1 MWIMLHSE
9 LIPAFVTHTKQQ
21 NAGDEGLIKLN
32 LSAAHT
38 ANKDLSILGMISI
51 LIAAWR
57 NPQAQLF

>member
-1 MWIMLHSE
+1 MLHSE

-51 LIAAWR
+51 LIAA
-57 NPQAQLF
+57 